1 VIAEDTASNSTP
13 AAILPLIRG
22 TLLSLPCRALRLSA
36 NRGDPIGFGDILALT
51 PFRVRHSSPE
61 YNT

>member
-1 VIAEDTASNSTP
+1 
-13 AAILPLIRG
+13 LPLIRG